1 MSSRYLSPPLSTYV
15 VRAPESAAR
24 VDSLIEEVEPHPS
37 SASATTCGEASFD
50 HNELLGGSLASS
62 QPQERNRCLRR
73 RHARRCVRRGRPCLV
88 AVLRPE
94 RHLLGKHGN
103 RSGYNSNLK
112 GNALSFTNSWGGSP
126 QMCSEYVDTNGQSL
140 NSPVCHPYGWIDNRN
155 VAYGAAHCWANS
167 ANQYP
172 LYVNYCYTNN

>member
-1 MSSRYLSPPLSTYV
+1 MLRLSRRSVTAVCVVVMLAGVFAAAALAWSQYYVQNATYW
-15 VRAPESAAR
+15 AN
-24 VDSLIEEVEPHPS
+24 D
-37 SASATTCGEASFD
+37 
-50 HNELLGGSLASS
+50 
-62 QPQERNRCLRR
+62 
-73 RHARRCVRRGRPCLV
+73 
-88 AVLRPE
+88 
-94 RHLLGKHGN
+94 GN
-103 RSGYNSNLK
+103 RSGYNSNLQ